1 MQIYMD
7 DVLNLCMFL
16 SILCSISEEN
26 NLLIFFFFSKYF
38 EVRRENVIQVQ

>member
-26 NLLIFFFFSKYF
+26 NLLIFFLFLKIFQS
-38 EVRRENVIQVQ
+38 